1 MPYTPCKSDNCFH
14 CTNYV
19 AGIFFITST
28 STLAIAFFNACV
40 ICIFVEK
47 VVRCQCSDIWRYFSI
62 LWWETNWG
70 RFMAPL
76 GAHMSLQSM
85 FHFRPYLTRLSCF
98 YSWLLW
104 LLSHLVHP

>member
-1 MPYTPCKSDNCFH
+1 
-14 CTNYV
+14 
-19 AGIFFITST
+19 
-28 STLAIAFFNACV
+28 
-40 ICIFVEK
+40 
-47 VVRCQCSDIWRYFSI
+47 
-62 LWWETNWG
+62 
-70 RFMAPL
+70 MAPL